1 MRTLISSI
9 LLASIAMHAHASE
22 NNATYPNKPIR
33 IVVGFTAGGPTDVIG
48 RAFAHFVGTHTGKDM
63 IVDNKPGANST
74 IATRHVSQA
83 KPDGYTL
90 LGAATNHT
98 MIPALYGDKVNFD
111 VEKSFTP
118 ICSFAKSPTVL
129 VVSAG
134 LNVKNFAQL
143 LDRMKKEPGKF
154 LAASAG
160 VGSSGHFATALFEK
174 IAQVRLNHV
183 PYNGAAP
190 AITAVMGGQVDMS
203 FATLASV
210 LPQATSVKLKILAV
224 ASEDRLP
231 SLPDVPTF
239 SEAGIK
245 GYSADAWYGFLA
257 PVGTPADAIATL
269 EEYVKAY
276 RVDKTAQKNL
286 KALGLEP
293 DARCGAEFAAKIKND
308 VHTYTEL
315 SKNIGIKQ

>member
-1 MRTLISSI
+1 MRILISGI
-9 LLASIAMHAHASE
+9 LLVSIGMCAHASE
-22 NNATYPNKPIR
+22 NNADYPNKPVR
-33 IVVGFTAGGPTDVIG
+33 LAVGFTAGGPTDVVG
-48 RAFAHFVGTHTGKDM
+48 RAFANFVGIYAGKDM
-63 IVDNKPGANST
+63 IVENKPGANST
-74 IATRHVSQA
+74 IATRYVSQA

-98 MIPALYGDKVNFD
+98 MIPALYGTKINFD
-111 VEKSFTP
+111 VEKSFAP
-118 ICSFAKSPTVL
+118 ICTFAKSPTVL
-129 VVSAG
+129 VVSAK
-134 LNVKNFAQL
+134 LNVKDFADL
-143 LDRMKKEPGKF
+143 LERMKRDPGKF

-174 IAQVRLNHV
+174 IAQVRLNHI

-210 LPQATSVKLKILAV
+210 LPQATSGKLKVLAV
-224 ASEDRLP
+224 ASDDRLP

-239 SEAGIK
+239 SETGIK

-257 PVGTPADAIATL
+257 PAGTPANVIATL

-293 DARCGAEFAAKIKND
+293 DASCGADFAAKIRHE

-315 SKNIGIKQ
+315 AKSIGIEG